1 MNWRLYCCIAHIRS
15 GKGCKGSLNFLM
27 ICPYMVKKTL
37 YQIELN
43 LLKAFFPV
51 WDILFSYSET
61 LSENGSHELT
71 GALHILGPTLE
82 AMNWRHCIPRVGVH
96 NIESTLCPTVADWSL
111 SDRGQLEPVRPW
123 SIGQLYACILIGFYP
138 HFGCIS
144 RRALVMMRAYV
155 VPPWGKRWEEKG
167 LKFLLNIFTIAF

>member
-1 MNWRLYCCIAHIRS
+1 MLLLLEVTIYSSSGIPKTEAMNWRLFCCIAHIRS

-43 LLKAFFPV
+43 LLKAFFLFE
-51 WDILFSYSET
+51 ILFSYSET

-96 NIESTLCPTVADWSL
+96 YIESTLCPTVADWSL
-111 SDRGQLEPVRPW
+111 SDRGRLEPVRPW
-123 SIGQLYACILIGFYP
+123 SIGQHGHAIFHRDDSHCQCFTWHGS
-138 HFGCIS
+138 C
-144 RRALVMMRAYV
+144 R
-155 VPPWGKRWEEKG
+155 
-167 LKFLLNIFTIAF
+167 FLPCSSFTK